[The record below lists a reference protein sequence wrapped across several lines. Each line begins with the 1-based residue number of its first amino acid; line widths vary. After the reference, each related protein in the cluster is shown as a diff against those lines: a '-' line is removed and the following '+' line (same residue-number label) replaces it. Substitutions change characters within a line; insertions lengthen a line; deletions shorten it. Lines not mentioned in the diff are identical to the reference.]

1 MGSSTLT
8 MAAKRSPQE
17 RGHSSRGVRL
27 SGNGPRV
34 RFPLT
39 PYLLLVPFALFLLS
53 FAVLPFLWGVLISL
67 QPPLKASS
75 GAITTVTFT
84 NFRFILT
91 DPETLNS
98 LIVTIVY
105 AATTTLLII
114 AFSMVTALALAT
126 VGRGSGGY
134 QLVLLIPLT
143 VAPPVVVILWQALF
157 NPSTGAVN
165 GLLVRLGIP
174 EQGFYESKGQALWF
188 LVAMAVWTSI
198 GFWTLVFLAALR
210 ALSTEVFEAAQLDGA
225 GPLRTFFLI
234 TLPLMRRTVLLA
246 GVVLSSVGLVVFAPA
261 QLLTQGGPGNATNF
275 LMYSA
280 AQDVLR
286 YGEPG
291 EANAI
296 VVILLVLIGVVAAM
310 QFRLMRSDDA

>member
-1 MGSSTLT
+1 MGSPTLT
-8 MAAKRSPQE
+8 VAAKRPIQE
-17 RGHSSRGVRL
+17 LSRSGRGVRL

-39 PYLLLVPFALFLLS
+39 PYLLLVPFALFLIS
-53 FAVLPFLWGVLISL
+53 FAVLPFVWGVLISL

-84 NFRFILT
+84 NFKFVLT

-98 LIVTIVY
+98 LLVTIAY
-105 AATTTLLII
+105 AAATTLLII
-114 AFSMVTALALAT
+114 AFSMVTAIALAT
-126 VGRGSGGY
+126 VGRGAGAY

-143 VAPPVVVILWQALF
+143 VAPPVAIILWEALF

-165 GLLVRLGIP
+165 GLLVRLSIP
-174 EQGFYESKGQALWF
+174 KQGFYESTGQALWF
-188 LVAMAVWTSI
+188 LIAMAVWTSI

-225 GPLRTFFLI
+225 GPVRTFFSI
-234 TLPLMRRTVLLA
+234 TLPLMKRTVLLA

-286 YGEPG
+286 YGQPG

-296 VVILLVLIGVVAAM
+296 VVILLVIIGMVAAV